1 VRETGA
7 LPSMFPSDT
16 EMPMVA
22 PEDLGRAAAERLLS
36 SPDDRDL
43 WYVEGPARYTPQDV
57 ADAFSTAL
65 GRKIVVQEVPRP
77 AWKETFQRAGFS
89 EEAAH
94 AYARMTA
101 VSLDSGFDKPP
112 LPRRGA
118 IDLSTFI
125 DRAVSAQ
132 E

>member
-1 VRETGA
+1 
-7 LPSMFPSDT
+7 
-16 EMPMVA
+16 
-22 PEDLGRAAAERLLS
+22 LS

-94 AYARMTA
+94 AYARMTE
-101 VSLDSGFDKPP
+101 VSLDDGFDRPP

-118 IDLSTFI
+118 IDLSAFI
-125 DRAVSAQ
+125 DRTVPAR